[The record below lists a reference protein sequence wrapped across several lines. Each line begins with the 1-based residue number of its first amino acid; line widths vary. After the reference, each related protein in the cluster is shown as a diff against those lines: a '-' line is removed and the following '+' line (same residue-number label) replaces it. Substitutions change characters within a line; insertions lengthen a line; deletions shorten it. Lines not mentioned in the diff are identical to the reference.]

1 MELELPLLLVAT
13 LSALVTAAQAA
24 RARQWSWVV
33 AAAIVLA
40 LGGLGALVSFAVGAW
55 AAFAA
60 WVALLLAPRLVGHA
74 LTAALHGQRYELA
87 SILGRLLVVLH
98 PGARERAAAARLAVH
113 ALVARGAIDRAVLGL
128 AAIEG
133 RDGARSADAR
143 LDRLRLSERDEELA
157 AAIDRATER
166 DVELCPALV
175 LAGLRGLSE
184 LGRRCDAIAWYARH
198 ERRLASASMS
208 TARSLALAHVFAL
221 AGRRGELERLLRAQL
236 PRVTG
241 ELRALW
247 FALAEVAAEAP
258 TGKTELVSLARA
270 ADGNVRRAAR
280 IYASRAQVLAADA
293 LGPLERDV
301 VDRLARLVEQEDRYL
316 LGAAD
321 PGRPWLT
328 WTLGVFGL
336 AVFAV
341 EEALGGATDVEVL
354 LALGALWP
362 PAVLDAGEWHRL
374 GAALV
379 LHFGAAHVA
388 MNTLALL
395 AIAPFVERA
404 LGPARFFLV
413 YASSGLAGTAL
424 YVASVFAL
432 GLEPG
437 VLVGA
442 SGCIMG
448 LVGATAAVLLRGA
461 RRERAPLARRRL
473 GATAALVVLQTVFDL
488 VTPQISLFAHATGAL
503 AGFLIT
509 AALADRIT
517 KDSPSSRIPIATPRA

>member
-40 LGGLGALVSFAVGAW
+40 LGGLGALASFAVGAW